1 MTHADQMINW
11 LGELGYTHCFFVSGG
26 NSMHLL
32 NAARQKMT
40 CIPVV
45 HEVSAGIAAE
55 YFNESNLSAGKAFV
69 LVTAGPGLTNLITAL
84 AGAYL
89 ESRELLVLGGQVK
102 SSDLADKGLRQRGIQ
117 EVDGVAI
124 ARPVAKAV
132 RRIEKPIAK
141 SAFCELVQ
149 SGSMDRRGPVFL
161 EVCLDAQGAPAQD
174 EQVVA
179 KTDFQKLLP
188 KNDGDSESFDTLAAL
203 LAKCERPILLVGGGV
218 SRRQFYSLIPEIERL
233 GIPVMTTWNAA
244 DRLGANHELYFG
256 RPNTWGQRSSNLILQ
271 SADLVIAAGTRL
283 GLQQTGFNWSQFVP
297 NGDVVQVDIDRTEL
311 EKGHPKIALGICAD
325 AFSLLGRLFNESVA
339 SPVWAQWVKS
349 ARRVRMQVP
358 LSEPVNGSFDEF
370 LNPFEFALSL
380 SELCDELDTVI
391 PCSSGGAFTVMMQAF
406 NQRNGQV
413 VITDKG
419 LASMGYGLAGAIGA
433 ALADRSRRTVLVE
446 GDGGFS
452 QNLQELATVSVQK
465 LNLKMFIFA
474 NNGYA
479 SIRMTQKNYFDGA
492 YLGCDVD
499 SGLGFPDWQML
510 AKAFGIRSQML
521 TENYASNKDFLDAW
535 GDAEACLFVV
545 PIHPEQTYFPKI
557 SSQVTATGSMESA
570 PLHNMS
576 PPLSDEI
583 IANLGLDFG
592 VNQI

>member
-1 MTHADQMINW
+1 MTHADEMVIW

-32 NAARQKMT
+32 NAARQRMV

-55 YFNESNLSAGKAFV
+55 YFNESNLSSGKAFV
-69 LVTAGPGLTNLITAL
+69 LVTAGPGLTNLVTAL

-102 SSDLADKGLRQRGIQ
+102 SSDLADKGLRQRGLQ
-117 EVDGVAI
+117 EVDGIAI
-124 ARPVAKAV
+124 ASSVAKAV
-132 RRIEKPIAK
+132 RRIEKPIAM
-141 SAFCELVQ
+141 SEFCELVQ
-149 SGSMDRRGPVFL
+149 SGSTDRKGPVFL
-161 EVCLDAQGAPAQD
+161 EVCLDAQGAPAQVD
-174 EQVVA
+174 HVVA
-179 KTDFQKLLP
+179 IADFETLLL
-188 KNDGDSESFDTLAAL
+188 KNDVDVESFDNLIAL
-203 LAKCERPILLVGGGV
+203 LTKSKRPVLLVGGGI
-218 SRRQFYSLIPEIERL
+218 SRGQFYSLIPEIERL

-244 DRLGANHELYFG
+244 DRLGANHDLYFG

-283 GLQQTGFNWSQFVP
+283 GMQQTGFNWSQFVP
-297 NGDVVQVDIDRTEL
+297 YGDVVQVDIDRTEL
-311 EKGHPKIALGICAD
+311 EKGHPEIALGICAD
-325 AFSLLGRLFNESVA
+325 AFSLLKRLFDKSLA
-339 SPVWAQWVKS
+339 LPVWSEWVNL
-349 ARRVRMQVP
+349 ARKVRMQVP
-358 LSEPVNGSFDEF
+358 LSEPVNGSFDGF

-380 SELCDELDTVI
+380 SNLCGDSDTVV

-406 NQRNGQV
+406 NQRSGQV
-413 VITDKG
+413 IITNKG

-452 QNLQELATVSVQK
+452 QNLQELATVNVQN
-465 LNLKMFIFA
+465 LNLKIFIFA

-492 YLGCDVD
+492 YLGCDIE
-499 SGLGFPDWQML
+499 SGLGFPDWQTL
-510 AKAFGIRSQML
+510 AKAFGIKSKIL
-521 TENYASNKDFLDAW
+521 SEDFASDRDFLDAW
-535 GDAEACLFVV
+535 SDAEPWLFVV

-570 PLHNMS
+570 PLHKMS
-576 PPLSDEI
+576 PPLSEEL
-583 IANLGLDFG
+583 IADLTLELGLK
-592 VNQI
+592 

>member
-1 MTHADQMINW
+1 MTHADQMVSW

-32 NAARQKMT
+32 NAARQKMV

-55 YFNESNLSAGKAFV
+55 YFNESNLSTGKAFV
-69 LVTAGPGLTNLITAL
+69 LVTAGPGLTNLVTAL

-117 EVDGVAI
+117 EIDGVAI
-124 ARPVAKAV
+124 ARSVAKSV

-141 SAFCELVQ
+141 SDFCQLVN
-149 SGSMDRRGPVFL
+149 SGSMDRKGPVFL
-161 EVCLDAQGAPAQD
+161 EVCLDAQGAPAQAD
-174 EQVVA
+174 EDVA
-179 KTDFQKLLP
+179 IFENKKLSS
-188 KNDGDSESFDTLAAL
+188 KNTIEPRSLDELVDL
-203 LAKCERPILLVGGGV
+203 LAKSERPVLLVGGGV
-218 SRRQFYSLIPEIERL
+218 SRDQFSSLMPEVERL

-244 DRLGANHELYFG
+244 DRLGANHHLYFG
-256 RPNTWGQRSSNLILQ
+256 RPNIWGQRSSNLILQ
-271 SADLVIAAGTRL
+271 SADLVIAVGTRL
-283 GLQQTGFNWSQFVP
+283 GIQQTGFNWPQFVP

-311 EKGHPKIALGICAD
+311 EKGHPEIALAICAD
-325 AFSLLGRLFNESVA
+325 AFLLLKQLFDKSVVM
-339 SPVWAQWVKS
+339 PVWLDWVNLASK
-349 ARRVRMQVP
+349 VRERIP
-358 LSEPVNGSFDEF
+358 LSEPVNGSFDGF

-380 SELCDELDTVI
+380 SGLCGDSDTVV

-406 NQRNGQV
+406 NQRSGQV
-413 VITDKG
+413 IITNKG

-433 ALADRSRRTVLVE
+433 SLADRSRRTVLVE

-452 QNLQELATVSVQK
+452 QNLQELATVNVQK

-492 YLGCDVD
+492 YLGCDIE
-499 SGLGFPDWQML
+499 SGLGFPDWQIL
-510 AKAFGIRSQML
+510 ARAFGVKSQML
-521 TENYASNKDFLDAW
+521 SEDFATDKNFLEAW
-535 GDAEACLFVV
+535 RDSEACLFVV

-570 PLHNMS
+570 PLHKMS
-576 PPLSDEI
+576 PPLAAEV
-583 IANLGLDFG
+583 IAELGLELG
-592 VNQI
+592 MK

>member
-1 MTHADQMINW
+1 MTHADQMVSW

-32 NAARQKMT
+32 NAARQKMV

-55 YFNESNLSAGKAFV
+55 YFNESNLSIGKAFV
-69 LVTAGPGLTNLITAL
+69 LVTAGPGLTNLVTAL

-117 EVDGVAI
+117 EIDGVAI
-124 ARPVAKAV
+124 ARSVAKSV
-132 RRIEKPIAK
+132 CRIEKPIAK
-141 SAFCELVQ
+141 SDFCQLVN
-149 SGSMDRRGPVFL
+149 SGSTDRKGPVFL
-161 EVCLDAQGAPAQD
+161 EVCLDAQGAPAQAD
-174 EQVVA
+174 EDVA
-179 KTDFQKLLP
+179 IFENKKLSS
-188 KNDGDSESFDTLAAL
+188 KNTIEPRSLDELVDL
-203 LAKCERPILLVGGGV
+203 LAKSERPVLLVGGGV
-218 SRRQFYSLIPEIERL
+218 SRGQFSSLMPEVERL

-244 DRLGANHELYFG
+244 DRLGANHHLYFG

-271 SADLVIAAGTRL
+271 SADLVIAVGTRL
-283 GLQQTGFNWSQFVP
+283 GIQQTGFNWSQFVP
-297 NGDVVQVDIDRTEL
+297 NGDVVHVDIDRTEL
-311 EKGHPKIALGICAD
+311 EKGHPEITLAICAD
-325 AFSLLGRLFNESVA
+325 AFSLLKQLFDKSVVM
-339 SPVWAQWVKS
+339 PVWLGWVNLASK
-349 ARRVRMQVP
+349 VRERVP
-358 LSEPVNGSFDEF
+358 LSESVNGSFDGF

-380 SELCDELDTVI
+380 SGLCGDSDTVV

-406 NQRNGQV
+406 NQRSGQV
-413 VITDKG
+413 IITNKG

-433 ALADRSRRTVLVE
+433 SLADRSRRTVLVE

-452 QNLQELATVSVQK
+452 QNSQELATVNVQK

-492 YLGCDVD
+492 YLGCDTE
-499 SGLGFPDWQML
+499 SGLGFPDWQIL
-510 AKAFGIRSQML
+510 ARAFGIKSQIL
-521 TENYASNKDFLDAW
+521 SEDFATDKNFLEAW
-535 GDAEACLFVV
+535 RDSEACLFVV
-545 PIHPEQTYFPKI
+545 PIHPQQTYFPKI

-570 PLHNMS
+570 PLHKMS
-576 PPLSDEI
+576 PPLAAEVMSE
-583 IANLGLDFG
+583 LGLEPG
-592 VNQI
+592 LI

>member
-1 MTHADQMINW
+1 MTHADQMVSW

-55 YFNESNLSAGKAFV
+55 YFNESHLSEGKAFV
-69 LVTAGPGLTNLITAL
+69 LVTAGPGLTNLITAF
-84 AGAYL
+84 AGAFL

-117 EVDGVAI
+117 EVDGVAV
-124 ARPVAKAV
+124 ARSVTKAV

-141 SAFCELVQ
+141 SDFCELVQ
-149 SGSMDRRGPVFL
+149 SGSTGRKGPVFL
-161 EVCLDAQGAPAQD
+161 EVCLDAQGAPARAN
-174 EQVVA
+174 ENFA
-179 KTDFQKLLP
+179 ISESKELLP
-188 KNDGDSESFDTLAAL
+188 KIVSESLDELADL
-203 LAKCERPILLVGGGV
+203 LAKSKRPVLLIGGGI
-218 SRRQFYSLIPEIERL
+218 SRNNFFLLEPQIERL

-244 DRLGANHELYFG
+244 DRLEASHRLYFG

-271 SADLVIAAGTRL
+271 SADLVIAVGTRL
-283 GLQQTGFNWSQFVP
+283 GIQQTGFNWAQFVP
-297 NGDVVQVDIDRTEL
+297 NGNVVQVDIDKTEL
-311 EKGHPKIALGICAD
+311 EKGHPEVALGICAD
-325 AFSLLGRLFNESVA
+325 AFLSLKQLFDKSIVM
-339 SPVWAQWVKS
+339 PVWSDWVNL
-349 ARRVRMQVP
+349 ARKVRTHIP
-358 LSEPVNGSFDEF
+358 LSEPVNGSFDGF
-370 LNPFEFALSL
+370 LNPYEFVLLLSDL
-380 SELCDELDTVI
+380 CGDSETVV

-406 NQRNGQV
+406 NQRSGQV
-413 VITDKG
+413 IITNKG

-492 YLGCDVD
+492 YLGCDIE

-510 AKAFGIRSQML
+510 AKAFGIKSQIL
-521 TENYASNKDFLDAW
+521 TENFAMDKDFLDAW
-535 GDAEACLFVV
+535 GDAEPRLFVV

-557 SSQVTATGSMESA
+557 SSQVTSTGGMESA
-570 PLHNMS
+570 PLHKMS
-576 PPLSDEI
+576 PALSSEI
-583 IANLGLDFG
+583 LVELGLDR
-592 VNQI
+592 VLE